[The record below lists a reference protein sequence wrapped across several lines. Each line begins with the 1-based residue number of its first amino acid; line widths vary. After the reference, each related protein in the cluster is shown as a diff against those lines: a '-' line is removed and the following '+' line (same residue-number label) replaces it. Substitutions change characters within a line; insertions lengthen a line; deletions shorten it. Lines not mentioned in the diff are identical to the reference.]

1 MELFTIGLKNNNN
14 NKQNNNNNSNIVI
27 ITNINDIEKK
37 ISEDFFKYGDKS
49 WDELIVVIPGKM
61 DDNESLES
69 HEKKDKK

>member
-14 NKQNNNNNSNIVI
+14 NKQNNNNNSNIVN
-27 ITNINDIEKK
+27 ITNINDIEKNVRR
-37 ISEDFFKYGDKS
+37 FFKHGYKS

-69 HEKKDKK
+69 HEKKKKK